1 MFCIVEKYYNEDIV
15 QNNYCFCNIP
25 KYFYIEKEVPNMKK
39 NKLKLLLYEITVR
52 WRLLFY
58 LIAGL
63 MVLVP
68 ICIVGI
74 TGNALSSFYGK
85 VFISTAFA
93 FIIIGRIF
101 TAFKKTIE
109 NGFIPWTSIGSVI
122 GLLIVLVW
130 IILK

>member
-1 MFCIVEKYYNEDIV
+1 
-15 QNNYCFCNIP
+15 
-25 KYFYIEKEVPNMKK
+25 MKR
-39 NKLKLLLYEITVR
+39 NKLMMILYEIAFR

-58 LIAGL
+58 IIGGLI
-63 MVLVP
+63 VLIP

-93 FIIIGRIF
+93 FVIIGRIL

-109 NGFIPWTSIGSVI
+109 NGTIPWTNIGSII
-122 GLLIVLVW
+122 GFLIVLIW
-130 IILK
+130 SILK